1 MSEVIGNVTTAAH
14 TGSHVDAL
22 LSYRSE
28 PVRIGLFIVV
38 KLTMLT
44 YRDSIRPVKF
54 DNFGR
59 GKLTVAEDYLPFALD
74 LILLS

>member
-1 MSEVIGNVTTAAH
+1 MSEVTGNVTTAAH

-28 PVRIGLFIVV
+28 V

-44 YRDSIRPVKF
+44 YRDSIRPVK
-54 DNFGR
+54 
-59 GKLTVAEDYLPFALD
+59 LTILPR
-74 LILLS
+74 

>member
-1 MSEVIGNVTTAAH
+1 MG
-14 TGSHVDAL
+14 AL
-22 LSYRSE
+22 LSYRTE

-44 YRDSIRPVKF
+44 YRDSIRHVKLTILP
-54 DNFGR
+54 
-59 GKLTVAEDYLPFALD
+59 GKLTVAEDYRPSALD

>member
-14 TGSHVDAL
+14 AGSHVDAL

-44 YRDSIRPVKF
+44 YRDSIRPVK
-54 DNFGR
+54 
-59 GKLTVAEDYLPFALD
+59 LTILPW
-74 LILLS
+74 